1 MEWTDKDESA
11 YAEALMW
18 EEYEM
23 KRVMER
29 DYASLTMEDLYG
41 KEAMDAWKAEGE
53 AAEAEAKM
61 EAQ

>member
-18 EEYEM
+18 EEYEI

-53 AAEAEAKM
+53 AAEA
-61 EAQ
+61 